1 MKPSI
6 ELSLTKKKRLQLSLE
21 LFKSSHYKKEMTR
34 KFLSQTKKKKCTTSP
49 KTYRPIQP
57 KISSHLTVRLP
68 LRIPSHT
75 GKARSSIYDP
85 REERALKSPPMPL
98 DEGGTFAKM
107 PYSPEAAKTAE
118 LSTTKGTKSQST
130 TLDKGELFANTT
142 LDKGETF
149 GKRPHLS
156 GVSKPAELPPAIKEL
171 FKSRPTMVCKAA
183 PFDSRTETQERYPIG
198 ERDSPPAL
206 IGSSDAIPSSCVAP
220 DYPKT
225 TSVTLEKVDPFDTRH
240 HPKFN
245 LNSTTLVKI
254 DFFETSCH
262 HLEIVGQF
270 ESRSGAQK
278 KLRSLLQANIPKQ
291 VTSSQIR
298 DITVAVKDAIEKAT
312 YNL

>member
-1 MKPSI
+1 MYDENGILFDTSYI
-6 ELSLTKKKRLQLSLE
+6 GIFTDLSEGVYTCDIDDGSCPLIVSAVTD
-21 LFKSSHYKKEMTR
+21 
-34 KFLSQTKKKKCTTSP
+34 
-49 KTYRPIQP
+49 
-57 KISSHLTVRLP
+57 TVIVINQAP
-68 LRIPSHT
+68 LNPN
-75 GKARSSIYDP
+75 
-85 REERALKSPPMPL
+85 
-98 DEGGTFAKM
+98 
-107 PYSPEAAKTAE
+107 
-118 LSTTKGTKSQST
+118 
-130 TLDKGELFANTT
+130 TL
-142 LDKGETF
+142 
-149 GKRPHLS
+149 
-156 GVSKPAELPPAIKEL
+156 
-171 FKSRPTMVCKAA
+171 
-183 PFDSRTETQERYPIG
+183 
-198 ERDSPPAL
+198 L
-206 IGSSDAIPSSCVAP
+206 IGLSDAIPSSCVAP

-225 TSVTLEKVDPFDTRH
+225 TCVTLEKVDPFDTRH